1 MIFYTLQGFV
11 GKRAIPIL
19 QCGLNYSIAWP
30 VVRVHSANPL
40 RYPDGPLDVNV
51 WGVWRVVGAV
61 TVTLQQEERGG
72 EGGAK
77 EVNEKGGKYGNYH
90 TNVCASLG
98 GGGGGAVG

>member
-51 WGVWRVVGAV
+51 WGVWCRHRHPTAGR
-61 TVTLQQEERGG
+61 TGG
-72 EGGAK
+72 GGAK

>member
-51 WGVWRVVGAV
+51 WGV
-61 TVTLQQEERGG
+61 L
-72 EGGAK
+72 GGACRHRHPTAGRTGGQRRRMKK
-77 EVNEKGGKYGNYH
+77 EVNMETTTHKRVCFSGRRGGKQ
-90 TNVCASLG
+90 
-98 GGGGGAVG
+98 